1 MFLRKLTVSHFRN
14 LALAGVEFSGNR
26 QFLVGANGQ
35 GKTNILEA
43 AGFVTALRSFRVAD
57 GKLLI
62 SHGQAEAGIA
72 WSLDHEV
79 MGATEVTVRFDA
91 RGKRLTCDGEATRR
105 LADHLGRFPAV
116 VFSSQD
122 IQLIRGSPA
131 LRRRWLDLTMASMD
145 PEYLTVL
152 QKVVRSLADRNAVLK
167 RGGDR
172 GELSAFTKTLAPAS
186 ARLVALRT
194 AGLASLGA
202 HFSRAYHAMSD
213 SGEGASL
220 GYLPNV
226 GSEAADAHVEL
237 LEAGIGRDLQART
250 TLSGPHRDDL
260 VLEVAGVSAKD
271 FASEGQQ
278 RCVALALRF
287 AQLAWYR
294 ERSGVSPVLLADDVL
309 GELDPVRRGRFWA
322 SVDPSSQ
329 VIATGTEPP
338 THGAWQVFRVENGT
352 LSAWQHSANP

>member
-72 WSLDHEV
+72 WSLEHEV
-79 MGATEVTVRFDA
+79 MGRTEVTVRFDG
-91 RGKRLTCDGEATRR
+91 RGKRLTCDGEAVRR

-122 IQLIRGSPA
+122 LQLIRGSPA
-131 LRRRWLDLTMASMD
+131 LRRRWLDLTLAAMD
-145 PEYLTVL
+145 PEYLLVL
-152 QKVVRSLADRNAVLK
+152 QKVVRSVADRNAILK
-167 RGGDR
+167 QGGDR
-172 GELSAFTKTLAPAS
+172 AQLGAFDRTLAPLA
-186 ARLVALRT
+186 AQLVALRT
-194 AGLASLGA
+194 RGLDALGG
-202 HFSRAYHAMSD
+202 HFARAYQAISD
-213 SGEGASL
+213 AGEGARL
-220 GYLPNV
+220 AYAPDV
-226 GSEAADAHVEL
+226 ASESAEAH
-237 LEAGIGRDLQART
+237 LERLQAGLGRDLMLRS

-260 VLEVAGVSAKD
+260 VLEVAGVCAKD

-294 ERSGVSPVLLADDVL
+294 ERSGVTPLLLADDVL
-309 GELDPVRRGRFWA
+309 GELDPVRRARFWA
-322 SVDPSSQ
+322 SVDPASQ
-329 VIATGTEPP
+329 VIATGTQPP
-338 THGAWQVFRVENGT
+338 THGSWQVFRVEAGR
-352 LSAWQHSANP
+352 LSAWENPPSP